1 MFILSLSCIFRDRLI
16 VWNARPQRLYQ
27 DQSRTKSPEKKE
39 KTSHEKADVCKEG
52 KRDCP
57 AGENTNRMKHK
68 QQPPVISGKHDT
80 VRGAS
85 CNVWEKKNVYV
96 RVVGGGGEQGVSE
109 NGYWWTGEGG
119 EVSSYAPK
127 SNFG

>member
-1 MFILSLSCIFRDRLI
+1 MFGTHAPNVYIKISQE
-16 VWNARPQRLYQ
+16 P
-27 DQSRTKSPEKKE
+27 SRQKKE

-85 CNVWEKKNVYV
+85 CNVWEKKNSIVYV

-109 NGYWWTGEGG
+109 NGYWRTGEGG